1 MSAVCTY
8 CEKRFSATKNMYRHV
23 RTVHNIEPEI
33 SNKIICP
40 QCEKSFESYSKLRLH
55 IKDDHQI
62 ALESQSLSFPNKS
75 GKYTLSVLYF
85 NH

>member
-1 MSAVCTY
+1 M
-8 CEKRFSATKNMYRHV
+8 
-23 RTVHNIEPEI
+23 RTVHNIDPEV

-40 QCEKSFESYSKLRLH
+40 ECEKSFSSYSKLRQH
-55 IKDDHQI
+55 IKEDHQI
-62 ALESQSLSFPNKS
+62 VLESQSLSFPNKT